1 MRHRPREVAMA
12 KYSVIYREAGS
23 AKPKQ
28 ATVESFG
35 EAYVRAECEGKGW
48 QVLLI
53 RSAEDMSIGAR
64 ISRAITGK
72 LQFRVRL
79 GVSTA
84 ELCMFCEVMRALYM
98 AGVQM
103 LQIIEMCIDEEG
115 NPWFKKRLMIVQ
127 ERLRSGDDLSTAM
140 GDPRCV
146 KAFPLLMRETVRIG
160 EANGRLGDSLA
171 RLITTFKRAVETK
184 RETIS
189 ALTYPAIAMVVF
201 FVVGA
206 TISIMVP
213 RALTELL
220 GEKDIAKIFSR
231 IPAAVRLLF
240 YLHDHPSCLIYP
252 PLAFAGLIWM
262 WRLGM
267 QHHATRV
274 ALTKFQRKIWMIGPL
289 LYQFALV
296 RFLDMLAASHET
308 GIQIS
313 DSLLLI
319 RGTVDD
325 ALIED
330 SLERIHEQIV
340 TKGSSLSAA
349 ISGPREAEVYPGL
362 VRQMIRAGEESGKLA
377 EMLRPIVDFYENQ
390 AKALLK
396 RAMDMMTPAMII
408 LLGLMI
414 GPVIIGLYK
423 TLVLLQEAAAG

>member
-1 MRHRPREVAMA
+1 MRHSPREVAMA
-12 KYSVIYREAGS
+12 KYSVIYREADS

-53 RSAEDMSIGAR
+53 RSAENMSLGAR
-64 ISRAITGK
+64 ISRALTGK

-103 LQIIEMCIDEEG
+103 LQIIELCIEEEG
-115 NPWFKKRLMIVQ
+115 NPWFRKRLSIVQ

-146 KAFPLLMRETVRIG
+146 KAFPLLMRETIRIG

-171 RLITTFKRAVETK
+171 RLITTYKRAVETK

-189 ALTYPAIAMVVF
+189 AMTYPAIAMIVF
-201 FVVGA
+201 FVVGIV
-206 TISIMVP
+206 ISMKIP
-213 RALTELL
+213 PLL
-220 GEKDIAKIFSR
+220 KDIVGTKDIDKVYSR
-231 IPAAVRLLF
+231 LPAAIRLLF
-240 YLHDHPSCLIYP
+240 YMYDHPACLIYP
-252 PLAFAGLIWM
+252 PLVLVGLVVM
-262 WRLGM
+262 WRVGM
-267 QHHATRV
+267 RHHATRI
-274 ALTKFQRKIWMIGPL
+274 ALTKLQRRVWMIGSL

-296 RFLDMLAASHET
+296 RFLDMLAANHET
-308 GIQIS
+308 GIQLS

-319 RGTVDD
+319 KGTVDD

-330 SLERIHEQIV
+330 SLGRIHEQIV

-349 ISGPREAEVYPGL
+349 ISSPREAEVYPGL

-390 AKALLK
+390 AKALL
-396 RAMDMMTPAMII
+396 RRTMDMMTPVMII
-408 LLGLMI
+408 LLGAMI
-414 GPVIIGLYK
+414 GPVVIGVYQMLIMLSK
-423 TLVLLQEAAAG
+423 AAAS

>member
-1 MRHRPREVAMA
+1 MA
-12 KYSVIYREAGS
+12 KFSVIYRELGNP
-23 AKPKQ
+23 KPKQ
-28 ATVESFG
+28 TVMESFG
-35 EAYVRAECEGKGW
+35 ESFLRAECEGKGW

-53 RSAEDMSIGAR
+53 RSAEDAGIAAR
-64 ISRAITGK
+64 LSRALTGK
-72 LQFRVRL
+72 ISFRIRL

-103 LQIIEMCIDEEG
+103 LQIIEMCIEEES
-115 NPWFKKRLMIVQ
+115 NPWFRRRLAVVQ

-160 EANGRLGDSLA
+160 EANGRLGDSLE

-189 ALTYPAIAMVVF
+189 AMIYPAIALIVF
-201 FVVGA
+201 FAVGA
-206 TISIMVP
+206 VISMKIP
-213 RALTELL
+213 PLLTEIV
-220 GEKDIAKIFSR
+220 GAKDIGKVYSQL
-231 IPAAVRLLF
+231 PAAIRLLF
-240 YLHDHPSCLIYP
+240 YIYDHPLCLVYP
-252 PLAFAGLIWM
+252 PVMLVGLVAM
-262 WRLGM
+262 WRTGM
-267 QHHATRV
+267 KYHATAI
-274 ALTKFQRKIWMIGPL
+274 ALTRFQRRVWMIGPL

-296 RFLDMLAASHET
+296 RFLDMLAANHET

-319 RGTVDD
+319 QGTVDD
-325 ALIED
+325 SIIED
-330 SLERIHEQIV
+330 SLGRIHDMIV

-349 ISGPREAEVYPGL
+349 ISHPRESEIYPGL

-396 RAMDMMTPAMII
+396 RTMDMMTPVMII
-408 LLGLMI
+408 LLGAMI
-414 GPVIIGLYK
+414 GPVIIGVYK
-423 TLVLLQEAAAG
+423 TLIILSKAAAS

>member
-1 MRHRPREVAMA
+1 MA
-12 KYSVIYREAGS
+12 KYSVIYRESGS
-23 AKPKQ
+23 PKPKQ
-28 ATVESFG
+28 AVMESFG
-35 EAYVRAECEGKGW
+35 EAYLRAECEGKGW

-53 RSAEDMSIGAR
+53 RSAENAGLGAR
-64 ISRAITGK
+64 LNKMLTGK
-72 LQFRVRL
+72 LSLRIRL

-84 ELCMFCEVMRALYM
+84 ELCMFCEVTRALYM

-103 LQIIEMCIDEEG
+103 LQIIEMCIEEEG
-115 NPWFKKRLMIVQ
+115 NSWFKKRLGVVQ

-160 EANGRLGDSLA
+160 EANGRLGDALE

-189 ALTYPAIAMVVF
+189 AMTYPAIALIVF

-206 TISIMVP
+206 VISMKIP
-213 RALTELL
+213 PLL
-220 GEKDIAKIFSR
+220 LEIVGAKDIGKVYSKLPGAI
-231 IPAAVRLLF
+231 RLLF
-240 YLHDHPSCLIYP
+240 YIYDHPSCLVYP
-252 PLAFAGLIWM
+252 PLAIGGLVAL
-262 WRLGM
+262 WRVGM
-267 QHHATRV
+267 KYHATRV
-274 ALTKFQRKIWMIGPL
+274 SLTKFQRRVWMIGSL

-296 RFLDMLAASHET
+296 RFLDMLAANHET

-319 RGTVDD
+319 QGTVDD
-325 ALIED
+325 AIIED
-330 SLERIHEQIV
+330 SLGRIHDQIV

-349 ISGPREAEVYPGL
+349 ISQSREAEVYPGL

-390 AKALLK
+390 AKALL
-396 RAMDMMTPAMII
+396 RRTMDMMTPVMII
-408 LLGLMI
+408 LLGAMI
-414 GPVIIGLYK
+414 GPVIIGVYK
-423 TLVLLQEAAAG
+423 TLIILSKAAAS